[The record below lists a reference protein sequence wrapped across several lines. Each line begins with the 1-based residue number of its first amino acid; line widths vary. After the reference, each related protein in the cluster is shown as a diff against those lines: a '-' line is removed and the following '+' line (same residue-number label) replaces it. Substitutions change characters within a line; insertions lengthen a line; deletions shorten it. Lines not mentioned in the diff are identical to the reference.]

1 MPFSGFRFVHPVT
14 KFSYQEEPWRTTC
27 LIILERNYFRTRIC
41 KECAKKFVSWGAL
54 ENHMLDRTGE
64 KYNLRRQLVT
74 SVETTNVKKSL
85 EEPEDWS
92 HRRGAYLG
100 DWVLI
105 FSISNVANA
114 TFEHHFKSSWQ
125 ITCRK
130 ILCTLGEDG
139 GAKYFKCCQCKISTV
154 IHNLLKYHM
163 QKKHKYNARLRQII
177 PHGLSTYYV
186 SQVRVFPLPA
196 FSPRWVTQ
204 NHQNMIYESWG
215 NLWSGP
221 SE

>member
-163 QKKHKYNARLRQII
+163 QKKHKYNAR
-177 PHGLSTYYV
+177 SF
-186 SQVRVFPLPA
+186 SQF
-196 FSPRWVTQ
+196 
-204 NHQNMIYESWG
+204 
-215 NLWSGP
+215 
-221 SE
+221 